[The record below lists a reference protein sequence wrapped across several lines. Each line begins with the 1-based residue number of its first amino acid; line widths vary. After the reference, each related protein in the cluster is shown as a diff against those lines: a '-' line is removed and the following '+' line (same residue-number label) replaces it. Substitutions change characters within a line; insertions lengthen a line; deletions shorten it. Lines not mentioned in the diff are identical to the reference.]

1 LTLTINQTDSR
12 YILFF
17 KHSTICTHI
26 LHNPVKRCI
35 VFHNGV
41 DSGIAEK
48 VFRVT
53 IQIGFIIKISIFKYF
68 TRAIEIIHESRSLPL
83 LLQSPTSAHRLQ
95 IRKFAFGEVAEQRED
110 ENELN
115 DTVNYKEDDSEDD
128 DDLGDLEVQLY

>member
-12 YILFF
+12 YILSY

-26 LHNPVKRCI
+26 LHNPIKRRI
-35 VFHNGV
+35 VHSGV

-128 DDLGDLEVQLY
+128 DDPGDLEVQLY